1 MDTAKAVKKF
11 LDREGIPDGPNE
23 NQLRKPE
30 EALQNLDRDLVSMI
44 PYAPIV
50 TTALDSGPVNN
61 WNYWNH

>member
-11 LDREGIPDGPNE
+11 LDREGIPDGAK
-23 NQLRKPE
+23 RKSATKTGRGSTKLE
-30 EALQNLDRDLVSMI
+30 RDLVSMI
-44 PYAPIV
+44 PYVLIV